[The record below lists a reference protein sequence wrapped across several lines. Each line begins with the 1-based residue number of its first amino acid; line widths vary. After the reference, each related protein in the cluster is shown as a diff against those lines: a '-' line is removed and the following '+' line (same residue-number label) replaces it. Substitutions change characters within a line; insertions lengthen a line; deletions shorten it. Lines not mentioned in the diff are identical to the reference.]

1 MPNTRE
7 DSIRKNNKRL
17 RLATPKRNW
26 KRFESVVQQ
35 RHKGKRHIVHRSRR
49 VEYKVYKPA
58 ETGKTLR
65 NENTSNESS
74 KVLGWLESMIKRGRS
89 VLSSLNEDEKAFD
102 LELQEEARQSLAHE
116 RLVESVLNEDLEA
129 PVTTSAGNGYGTDT
143 SFKNFNS
150 ILHNS
155 LADTA
160 EFDEG
165 NSNEELF
172 EDQDEEAELDDR
184 ATRFADSIGEINVP
198 GSSFA
203 ILEDVE
209 NQDAEK
215 GWNSG
220 FEGNSDASLDD
231 VAQPENN
238 QNEDDEDIIELISS
252 SDQPGISE
260 EEGNQRSNDENW
272 GEQAIQLSQDEEPE
286 EDEMVDEESQEE
298 EQNEHQFH
306 IRFDPA
312 NKADL
317 DGEDEPMYES
327 DNTSGDEHGMS
338 HVQIGEEEIGS
349 QSEEAEEEASPV
361 EIEDQL
367 QIRIGEQDDQE
378 DINESDQQYAQY
390 QRDSYTEDPGVSDG
404 VYDSTENGVIR
415 HSPPSTIKGD
425 GIEAF
430 KGQPETSNDF
440 SCRPE
445 AAQIAVEGSE
455 TPIIAGSSSTENVE
469 PAKREI
475 YTDQSINHSPS
486 NSPFL
491 SGVDA
496 CDYKAIANAV
506 INQIPLQ
513 AEELDVGVEN
523 EDGAHNDDVNIDS
536 TRVIKASYPNQ
547 TTRHDTSHNDDQDDE
562 DEGFVQTVTKV
573 TKTDTDS
580 GVNGLII
587 HETSTVEQEH
597 PETNSFSLDETTIYH
612 SFVDEDTDGRTV
624 DHLSP
629 IKDIKKDSKVKI
641 VFTESVYSSSSYD
654 ENDNVAEEEPDY
666 ISPLT
671 ENPFQHASDGED
683 KDILKR
689 TLASLEGR
697 TDNGKI
703 AIGTNSVSAA
713 EENRSQTNPSEPRG
727 LLNVVHCKG
736 GHDIHDDDRVSRSSY
751 TGGEN
756 FGPFPADIKLHGG
769 LRTRESSVTYMSNA
783 IAARDET
790 ASASHDKSSQYN
802 GQTASRREEHGSLSH
817 LKEEEIS
824 EYLSAVLEASGRIED
839 GTGPN
844 EASTDFYIEEMNIP
858 EMNIHPLVQTE
869 PIIEANES
877 IICGSP
883 ARDTVDAIYHE
894 MKIIEDI
901 TECRGT
907 TRSDDEIVVIIQ
919 TTPIIE
925 VPFASHD
932 FWPAQSIGERTD
944 SPPATQFYDED
955 QFAASRKR
963 TFSTLEDDASVDE
976 TLTTARQNTT
986 EWFAKVSD
994 TTTRNEDSEV
1004 DQPETSQSLEAVHLA
1019 AQEQQTKIRKSALSS
1034 DDHYDAPSAGQNSTL
1049 FGHLATGS
1057 LPKKL
1062 ISSPVRAISSI
1073 VTGMKEVGSVASSFV
1088 KSLDLMNLEDDTQKQ
1103 ETPDEHCDKV
1113 VVKEQ
1118 KTTLDKSSSSENM
1131 AHQVTEEIIIE
1142 KDIVE
1147 KKSTEFTIEEV
1158 ALESSTVE
1166 SDTAKP
1172 DIKEQTITLESNRND
1187 KYSSNAINEQ
1197 NISDDNVNEDKASI
1211 SQAHDEIVR
1220 ETSDDGCTIERQRI
1234 AELEVN
1240 MSDADGS
1247 HIDQGFRPKSP
1258 PHDGNFTS
1266 ENSRPSNLPVTF
1278 DDKEKQDVTIYVEV
1292 ESSSSSDENLTLE
1305 LYPADSLHSL
1315 GEKIIENDEGQKN
1328 SSGDET
1334 SEAEEKNRC
1343 RNEVTISN
1351 VRALQQLAKK
1361 ISSAQPASSDED
1373 EKTSNAPAEESDKE
1387 SLPIGVE
1394 VDTENQIDLKISTQD
1409 DSQADVSIIK
1419 ERDPYPVES
1428 TLISDFNVSK
1438 IGNRNDSGLVRDEA
1452 LSNQPQSVS
1461 ASNFEGHVLPANLPS
1476 DPPSEES
1483 SDPSDDESE
1492 DNGNMADLKGDPSE
1506 YQGELE
1512 KASPNYYT
1520 IEGSSDE
1527 GEGREIPVKVESKA
1541 CEAPVPVPVQVE
1553 ESPEEN
1559 IIEDRDEDIDSAVEN
1574 ENVTSGLLQSSST
1587 KPQKRKS
1594 TLPALQKQTGLTKT
1608 RKKAKLGKKD
1618 DKRSKK
1624 WNPKNKNSKAKK
1636 RRNQREKKL

>member
-1 MPNTRE
+1 MPNIRE
-7 DSIRKNNKRL
+7 NSARKNDKRL
-17 RLATPKRNW
+17 KLATPKRNW

-35 RHKGKRHIVHRSRR
+35 RHKGKRNIVHRSRR
-49 VEYKVYKPA
+49 TEYKVYKPV
-58 ETGKTLR
+58 ETEKTVR

-74 KVLGWLESMIKRGRS
+74 KLLGWLESMIKRGRS

-116 RLVESVLNEDLEA
+116 KLVESVLNEDLEA

-150 ILHNS
+150 TLHNS

-165 NSNEELF
+165 NTNEELF
-172 EDQDEEAELDDR
+172 EDRDEEAELDDR
-184 ATRFADSIGEINVP
+184 ATRFTESTGEINVP

-209 NQDAEK
+209 NQVLEK

-220 FEGNSDASLDD
+220 FEGNSDASSDD
-231 VAQPENN
+231 VAQPEIN
-238 QNEDDEDIIELISS
+238 QNEDDENIIELISS

-260 EEGNQRSNDENW
+260 EEGNQQSNEENW
-272 GEQAIQLSQDEEPE
+272 GEQAIQLSRDEEPE
-286 EDEMVDEESQEE
+286 EDEMFDEESQEE
-298 EQNEHQFH
+298 EQNEHQFN

-317 DGEDEPMYES
+317 DGEDEPIYES

-349 QSEEAEEEASPV
+349 QSEEAGEEASPV
-361 EIEDQL
+361 EIEDQM

-378 DINESDQQYAQY
+378 DINESDQQCAQY
-390 QRDSYTEDPGVSDG
+390 QRESYTEVPELSDDA
-404 VYDSTENGVIR
+404 YDSPENAVID
-415 HSPPSTIKGD
+415 HSPPSTMKGD
-425 GIEAF
+425 GLEAF
-430 KGQPETSNDF
+430 QGQPETFNDF

-445 AAQIAVEGSE
+445 APQIAVEDFE
-455 TPIIAGSSSTENVE
+455 IPIIAGGSSTENVE
-469 PAKREI
+469 PAKSEI

-491 SGVDA
+491 SAVDA

-523 EDGAHNDDVNIDS
+523 EDGAHNDYLNIDS
-536 TRVIKASYPNQ
+536 TRVIKSSYPNQ
-547 TTRHDTSHNDDQDDE
+547 TTRHDTSQNDDRDYE
-562 DEGFVQTVTKV
+562 DEGSVQTVTKV
-573 TKTDTDS
+573 TNTGTDS
-580 GVNGLII
+580 GVNSPII

-629 IKDIKKDSKVKI
+629 MKDIKKDSKVKI
-641 VFTESVYSSSSYD
+641 VFTESVYSSSSYG

-689 TLASLEGR
+689 TLALLEGR

-703 AIGTNSVSAA
+703 ANEANSLSAA
-713 EENRSQTNPSEPRG
+713 EENSSQTNPSEPRG

-844 EASTDFYIEEMNIP
+844 EASPDLFIEEMNFP
-858 EMNIHPLVQTE
+858 EMNFYPLIQTE

-877 IICGSP
+877 IVCGSP
-883 ARDTVDAIYHE
+883 VRDTVDEIYHE
-894 MKIIEDI
+894 IKIIEDI
-901 TECRGT
+901 TERRGT
-907 TRSDDEIVVIIQ
+907 TPSDDEIVFIIQ

-925 VPFASHD
+925 VPFTSHD

-963 TFSTLEDDASVDE
+963 TFSTLEDASVDE

-994 TTTRNEDSEV
+994 TTTRKQDSDV
-1004 DQPETSQSLEAVHLA
+1004 HQPETSQSLKAVHQT
-1019 AQEQQTKIRKSALSS
+1019 AQEQQTKIRKSALSL
-1034 DDHYDAPSAGQNSTL
+1034 DNHYDAPSAGQNSTL
-1049 FGHLATGS
+1049 FRHLATGS
-1057 LPKKL
+1057 LPKRL

-1103 ETPDEHCDKV
+1103 ETPDERSDKV
-1113 VVKEQ
+1113 VVNEQ
-1118 KTTLDKSSSSENM
+1118 KTASDKSSSSENM
-1131 AHQVTEEIIIE
+1131 MHQVTEEIIIDKE
-1142 KDIVE
+1142 IVE
-1147 KKSTEFTIEEV
+1147 KNSTEFTIEEV
-1158 ALESSTVE
+1158 TLESSTVE

-1172 DIKEQTITLESNRND
+1172 DIKEQTITLESNGND

-1197 NISDDNVNEDKASI
+1197 SISDHNVNEDEASI
-1211 SQAHDEIVR
+1211 SQAHDEIVE

-1240 MSDADGS
+1240 MSDADGG
-1247 HIDQGFRPKSP
+1247 HIEQGFRPKSP

-1266 ENSRPSNLPVTF
+1266 DSENLRRSNLPVTF
-1278 DDKEKQDVTIYVEV
+1278 DDKENQDVTIYVEV
-1292 ESSSSSDENLTLE
+1292 ESSSSSDENLASE
-1305 LYPADSLHSL
+1305 LYPADPLHSL

-1328 SSGDET
+1328 SSGDDT
-1334 SEAEEKNRC
+1334 SEVEEKNRC

-1361 ISSAQPASSDED
+1361 ISSAQPGSSDEY

-1387 SLPIGVE
+1387 SLPVVVE
-1394 VDTENQIDLKISTQD
+1394 VDTENQIDLKCSTQD
-1409 DSQADVSIIK
+1409 DSQADVTIIK

-1438 IGNRNDSGLVRDEA
+1438 ISKRNDSGLVRDEA

-1492 DNGNMADLKGDPSE
+1492 DAGNMADLKGD
-1506 YQGELE
+1506 QGELE

-1527 GEGREIPVKVESKA
+1527 GKGREIPVKVESKV
-1541 CEAPVPVPVQVE
+1541 CEAPIPVPVQVE

-1559 IIEDRDEDIDSAVEN
+1559 IIEDRDEDIDSTVEN
-1574 ENVTSGLLQSSST
+1574 ENVTSGLLKSSSN
-1587 KPQKRKS
+1587 KPQNRKS
-1594 TLPALQKQTGLTKT
+1594 TLPGLQKQTGLTKT

-1618 DKRSKK
+1618 DRRSKK
-1624 WNPKNKNSKAKK
+1624 WNPKYKNSKAKK
-1636 RRNQREKKL
+1636 RRTQREKKL

>member
-1 MPNTRE
+1 MSNTHE
-7 DSIRKNNKRL
+7 DSTRKNNKRL

-49 VEYKVYKPA
+49 TEYKVYKPV

-102 LELQEEARQSLAHE
+102 LELEEEARQSLAHE
-116 RLVESVLNEDLEA
+116 RLVESVLKEDLEA

-150 ILHNS
+150 TLHNS

-172 EDQDEEAELDDR
+172 EDRDEEAELDDR

-209 NQDAEK
+209 NQVAEK

-220 FEGNSDASLDD
+220 FEGNSDASIDD
-231 VAQPENN
+231 VAQSENN
-238 QNEDDEDIIELISS
+238 RNEIDEDIIELISS
-252 SDQPGISE
+252 SDQPSISE
-260 EEGNQRSNDENW
+260 EEGNQQSDEEKW
-272 GEQAIQLSQDEEPE
+272 GEQAIQLSQNEELE

-298 EQNEHQFH
+298 EQNEQQLN
-306 IRFDPA
+306 IRFDPP
-312 NKADL
+312 NKVDL

-327 DNTSGDEHGMS
+327 DNTSGDDHGMS

-349 QSEEAEEEASPV
+349 QSEEAEEEDSPV
-361 EIEDQL
+361 EEQL

-378 DINESDQQYAQY
+378 DLNESGQQNAQY
-390 QRDSYTEDPGVSDG
+390 QRDSYNEVPEFSDD
-404 VYDSTENGVIR
+404 VYHSTENGVI
-415 HSPPSTIKGD
+415 HPPPSTMKGD
-425 GIEAF
+425 ELEAF
-430 KGQPETSNDF
+430 QGQPETSNDF

-445 AAQIAVEGSE
+445 APQITVEGSE
-455 TPIIAGSSSTENVE
+455 TPIIAGSSSTEIAE
-469 PAKREI
+469 PAKVAI

-486 NSPFL
+486 NSPIL

-513 AEELDVGVEN
+513 AEELNVGVEN
-523 EDGAHNDDVNIDS
+523 EDGAHNDDLNIDS

-547 TTRHDTSHNDDQDDE
+547 TTRHDTSHNDDRDHE
-562 DEGFVQTVTKV
+562 DVGSVQTVTKV
-573 TKTDTDS
+573 TEAGTDC
-580 GVNGLII
+580 GVNGPIAND
-587 HETSTVEQEH
+587 TFTVEHEQS
-597 PETNSFSLDETTIYH
+597 ETNSFSLDETTIYH

-641 VFTESVYSSSSYD
+641 VFTESVYSSSSYG

-671 ENPFQHASDGED
+671 ENPFQHASDGEA

-689 TLASLEGR
+689 TLALLEGR
-697 TDNGKI
+697 IDNGKI
-703 AIGTNSVSAA
+703 ANETHSVSAA

-727 LLNVVHCKG
+727 LLNVIHRKE

-756 FGPFPADIKLHGG
+756 FGPFTADINLHGG
-769 LRTRESSVTYMSNA
+769 LRTRESSLTYMSNA

-844 EASTDFYIEEMNIP
+844 EASTDFYIEEMNIS
-858 EMNIHPLVQTE
+858 EMNFHPLVQTE

-883 ARDTVDAIYHE
+883 ARDTVDEVYHE
-894 MKIIEDI
+894 MMIIEDI
-901 TECRGT
+901 TESRGT
-907 TRSDDEIVVIIQ
+907 TPSDDEIVLIIQ
-919 TTPIIE
+919 TPPIIE
-925 VPFASHD
+925 VPFTSHD
-932 FWPAQSIGERTD
+932 FWSAQSIGARTD
-944 SPPATQFYDED
+944 SLPATQFYDEA
-955 QFAASRKR
+955 QLAASRKR
-963 TFSTLEDDASVDE
+963 IFSTLEDDASVDE
-976 TLTTARQNTT
+976 TLTTAQQNTT
-986 EWFAKVSD
+986 EWFSKASD
-994 TTTRNEDSEV
+994 TTTRNQDSEV
-1004 DQPETSQSLEAVHLA
+1004 GQSESSQFLEAVHLA
-1019 AQEQQTKIRKSALSS
+1019 APEQHTKIRKTALTS
-1034 DDHYDAPSAGQNSTL
+1034 DDHSDAPSTGQNSTL

-1062 ISSPVRAISSI
+1062 ITSPVRAISSI

-1088 KSLDLMNLEDDTQKQ
+1088 KSLDLMNLEDDTQKR
-1103 ETPDEHCDKV
+1103 ETPDEHSNRV
-1113 VVKEQ
+1113 VVNEQ
-1118 KTTLDKSSSSENM
+1118 KAASDDPSSSENM
-1131 AHQVTEEIIIE
+1131 THHVTEEIIIE

-1147 KKSTEFTIEEV
+1147 KTSTEFTIEEV

-1172 DIKEQTITLESNRND
+1172 DIEEHTIVLESNRND

-1197 NISDDNVNEDKASI
+1197 NTSDDNANEDKASI
-1211 SQAHDEIVR
+1211 SQAHNEIVE
-1220 ETSDDGCTIERQRI
+1220 ETSDNGSIIERQSI
-1234 AELEVN
+1234 AEVEVN

-1247 HIDQGFRPKSP
+1247 HIEQVFKQKSP
-1258 PHDGNFTS
+1258 PHDENFISGS
-1266 ENSRPSNLPVTF
+1266 ENLRRSNLPVAF
-1278 DDKEKQDVTIYVEV
+1278 DDKKNQDVTIYVEV
-1292 ESSSSSDENLTLE
+1292 ESSSSSDENLAPE

-1315 GEKIIENDEGQKN
+1315 GKKIIENYEGRET
-1328 SSGDET
+1328 SLGDDT

-1351 VRALQQLAKK
+1351 VRTLQQLAKK
-1361 ISSAQPASSDED
+1361 ISNAQPASSDED
-1373 EKTSNAPAEESDKE
+1373 EKTNNATAEESDIE
-1387 SLPIGVE
+1387 SLPLGVE
-1394 VDTENQIDLKISTQD
+1394 VDTENQIDLKCSTQD
-1409 DSQADVSIIK
+1409 DSQADMTINK

-1438 IGNRNDSGLVRDEA
+1438 IGNKNGIGLVRDEG
-1452 LSNQPQSVS
+1452 LTSQPQSVS
-1461 ASNFEGHVLPANLPS
+1461 ASKFEGHVLPANLPS

-1483 SDPSDDESE
+1483 SDPSGDESE
-1492 DNGNMADLKGDPSE
+1492 DNGNITNSKGHLSE
-1506 YQGELE
+1506 YQGKLE

-1520 IEGSSDE
+1520 IEGSSNE
-1527 GEGREIPVKVESKA
+1527 GEGREIPVKVESKE
-1541 CEAPVPVPVQVE
+1541 CEAPVPVPVGVE
-1553 ESPEEN
+1553 ESPVEN
-1559 IIEDRDEDIDSAVEN
+1559 IVEDRDEDIDSAVEN
-1574 ENVTSGLLQSSST
+1574 ENVTSGLLKSSSN

-1594 TLPALQKQTGLTKT
+1594 TLPALQKQTDLTQT

-1624 WNPKNKNSKAKK
+1624 WNPKNSKAKK
-1636 RRNQREKKL
+1636 RRKQREKKL